1 MFHQILHFL
10 ALKEE
15 GNPKFLS
22 EEEIQKVIFDKDYL
36 KFLRKKVRAD
46 LSGGGSAVT
55 NKIRD
60 VQYECIKSE
69 LKEEYEKKVG
79 VLKNRLNRRA
89 LRDPSLLL
97 LQ

>member
-10 ALKEE
+10 ALKED

-46 LSGGGSAVT
+46 LSGSGG
-55 NKIRD
+55 IF
-60 VQYECIKSE
+60 
-69 LKEEYEKKVG
+69 G
-79 VLKNRLNRRA
+79 VNSSG
-89 LRDPSLLL
+89 P
-97 LQ
+97 